1 MTITISFE
9 LSESDLEHF
18 RSMMKTAISNTQSY
32 SEEVILEK
40 ATALCDEME
49 QAEIPEF
56 VEQRLKSLQTLIQAV
71 QDEEWQTPE
80 DEKSDILMSLA
91 YFAEPQDL
99 VPDHIPGMGYV
110 DDAIMIELVIQ
121 DMSLD
126 LEAYAEFC
134 EFRKTEESRRGDSAN
149 VNRESWLEAKRT
161 ELRSRLRRNRS
172 RNSKRRVFGRIM

>member
-1 MTITISFE
+1 MTITISFD
-9 LSESDLEHF
+9 LTESDLEHF
-18 RSMMKTAISNTQSY
+18 RGMMKTAISNTQSY
-32 SEEVILEK
+32 SEEEILTK

-49 QAEIPEF
+49 QANIPEF
-56 VEQRLKSLQTLIQAV
+56 VEQRLKSLQTLIKAV

-80 DEKSDILMSLA
+80 DEKSEILMSLA

-121 DMSLD
+121 DMSQD
-126 LEAYAEFC
+126 LEAYESFC
-134 EFRKTEESRRGDSAN
+134 EYRRTEEKRRGDDAN
-149 VNRESWLEAKRT
+149 VNRESWLDSKRT

-172 RNSKRRVFGRIM
+172 RNSKRRVFG